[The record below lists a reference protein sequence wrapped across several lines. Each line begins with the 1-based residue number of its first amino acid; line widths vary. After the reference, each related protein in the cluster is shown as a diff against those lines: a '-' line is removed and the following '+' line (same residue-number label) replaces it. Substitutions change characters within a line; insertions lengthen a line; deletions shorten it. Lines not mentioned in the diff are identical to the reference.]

1 MCVEKV
7 NKEIAIFNNPEFG
20 KIRVLLRDGEVWFI
34 ANDVCA
40 ILELENTT
48 RALETLEEDEKSVL
62 AIFTNS
68 NCPNDCKDLRKDT
81 RIVSESGLYALIF
94 KSRKPEA
101 KKFRKWVTSEV
112 LPAIRKTGKYELAQ
126 NTPLDYP
133 TALRALADEA
143 EKRMLVE
150 KRFQETAEARWQE
163 RTKVAFANNVS
174 RSHGL
179 ITVGE
184 LSKIIKQAI
193 PDVKIGR
200 NRMYRW
206 LRLNGWMLK
215 TGKNKFEPSQHSI
228 EKGLMR
234 IKVQVIQATEKTSY
248 VQYTTL
254 ITSKGVEFFCEQ
266 FQKSLL
272 I

>member
-1 MCVEKV
+1 MQKV
-7 NKEIAIFNNPEFG
+7 NKI
-20 KIRVLLRDGEVWFI
+20 KH
-34 ANDVCA
+34 
-40 ILELENTT
+40 
-48 RALETLEEDEKSVL
+48 
-62 AIFTNS
+62 
-68 NCPNDCKDLRKDT
+68 
-81 RIVSESGLYALIF
+81 SESLGSEINIISESDLYRLIMRSNLPKAIEF
-94 KSRKPEA
+94 QD
-101 KKFRKWVTSEV
+101 WVVEEV
-112 LPAIRKTGKYELAQ
+112 LPSIRKTGKYELAQ

-143 EKRMLVE
+143 EKRMLAE

-184 LSKIIKQAI
+184 LLKIIKQAI